1 MRILHVTD
9 VYRPR
14 VGGIELFIEGLAQR
28 QVAAGH
34 EVAVL
39 SATGPSGADDPPEI
53 EVFRVPL
60 AGYVWLRTLP
70 TDLASYD
77 VVHTH
82 LSVASIFTTR
92 IGKAAAKAGVPVVNT
107 VHSMWN
113 GKEGWVRTIAALAGW
128 DRLPQV
134 WTSVSA
140 NAAATVRA
148 VLGPDADIH
157 VVPNAVDVDFW
168 RMPERAGGE
177 AVTFVT
183 VMRLAGRKRPL
194 QLVDMLAQA
203 RLDVPRSVPLRAI
216 VVGEGPLEER
226 TRMRLSELGLDW
238 VTLTGQLDPAQ
249 VRSVFA
255 ESDVFV
261 APSLQESF
269 GIAALEARSAGL
281 PVVAMRSG
289 GVGEFVRDGIEG
301 LLCDDDDDMSR
312 ALARLAT
319 DDQLR
324 SRITAFDHDHAPVHD
339 WSRTLGG
346 FEDVYA
352 VAEATAGS
360 RRASVSAGR

>member
-14 VGGIELFIEGLAQR
+14 VGGIELFIEGLALR

-39 SATGPSGADDPPEI
+39 SAAGPSGADDPAGL

-70 TDLASYD
+70 VDLSSYD

-92 IGKAAAKAGVPVVNT
+92 VAKAAAKAGVPVVNT

-113 GKEGWVRTIAALAGW
+113 GKEGWVRTISALAGW
-128 DRLPQV
+128 HRLPQV

-168 RMPERAGGE
+168 RLPERASGE

-194 QLVDMLAQA
+194 QLVDMLARA

-216 VVGEGPLEER
+216 IVGEGPLEDR
-226 TRMRLSELGLDW
+226 TRARLAELGLDW
-238 VTLTGQLDPAQ
+238 VTLTGQLDAAQ

-255 ESDVFV
+255 QSDVFV
-261 APSLQESF
+261 APSMQESF
-269 GIAALEARSAGL
+269 GIAALEARSSGL

-289 GVGEFVRDGIEG
+289 GVGEFVRDGLEG

-312 ALARLAT
+312 ALARLAS
-319 DDQLR
+319 DDALR
-324 SRITAFDHDHAPVHD
+324 ARITTHDHTHAPVHD
-339 WSRTLGG
+339 WSRTLEG
-346 FEDVYA
+346 FEEVYA
-352 VAEATAGS
+352 VAEATAGT
-360 RRASVSAGR
+360 RRMRVAAGR